1 MLAFVGRPRVRDGL
15 LVLLVTSSVLLLYG
29 VAGAHPHLTRQQAI
43 DNAVSQQQQRTA
55 RVAAKL
61 VRESDL
67 ERAAPEFWKVTGPD
81 LFVWVVA
88 ISGDYGIRGEF
99 PSGPTSWGI
108 AVVRDQLGPAQ
119 LWATWGGV
127 QGDWP
132 PFFDG
137 LTDLS

>member
-29 VAGAHPHLTRQQAI
+29 VAGSHPHLTRQQAI

-67 ERAAPEFWKVTGPD
+67 ERAAPESWKVPGPA
-81 LFVWVVA
+81 LFGWCVA
-88 ISGDYGIRGEF
+88 I
-99 PSGPTSWGI
+99 
-108 AVVRDQLGPAQ
+108 
-119 LWATWGGV
+119 
-127 QGDWP
+127 
-132 PFFDG
+132 
-137 LTDLS
+137 